1 LDDLVI
7 AAYSRGRYFAEMN
20 TLEPNSVLIRPLGTF
35 QHIAMNEAA
44 RRARRI
50 RLVLSDNDGVLTDT
64 GVYYGAEGELLKRYS
79 IRDGMG
85 MERLR
90 QLGIDTGIIT
100 GEKSLSLKGRAEKLR
115 LTHLY
120 LGVKDKVATLDAIC
134 RSTGIGY
141 EEIAYIG
148 DDVNDLRIMDIVSER
163 GLTAAPSDAMPQVS
177 AIAHYNCLWSGGNGA
192 FRDFAEALITLR
204 ASDRL

>member
-1 LDDLVI
+1 MI
-7 AAYSRGRYFAEMN
+7 AAYVCGYYLACMN
-20 TLEPNSVLIRPLGTF
+20 TLDPNSVLVRPLGTF
-35 QHIAMNEAA
+35 QHIAMNEAI

-64 GVYYGAEGELLKRYS
+64 GVYYGADGELVKRYS

-90 QLGIDTGIIT
+90 QLGIESGIIT
-100 GEKSLSLKGRAEKLR
+100 GEKSPNLKRRAEKLR

-120 LGVKDKVATLDAIC
+120 LGVKDKVATLEALR
-134 RSTGIGY
+134 RSSGLAY

-148 DDVNDLRIMDIVSER
+148 DDVNDLRIMDLVSER
-163 GLTAAPSDAMPQVS
+163 GLTAAPADAMPQIA
-177 AIAHYNCLWSGGNGA
+177 AIAHYNCLWTGGNGA

-204 ASDRL
+204 ASNRS

>member
-1 LDDLVI
+1 MI
-7 AAYSRGRYFAEMN
+7 AANAWGYYLACMN
-20 TLEPNSVLIRPLGTF
+20 TLDPNSILLRPLGTL
-35 QHIAMNEAA
+35 QHIAVNEAV

-64 GVYYGAEGELLKRYS
+64 GVYYGPDGELVKRYS

-90 QLGIDTGIIT
+90 QLGIESGIIT
-100 GEKSLSLKGRAEKLR
+100 GEKSLNLKRRAEKLR

-120 LGVKDKVATLDAIC
+120 LGVKDKVATLEALR
-134 RSTGIGY
+134 RSTGLAY

-148 DDVNDLRIMDIVSER
+148 DDVNDLHIMDLVSER
-163 GLTAAPSDAMPQVS
+163 GLTAAPADAMPQIT
-177 AIAHYNCLWSGGNGA
+177 AIAHYHCLWTGGNGA

-204 ASDRL
+204 SSGPS